1 MKKASVAVGGL
12 FRLSAGTLLEKHRA
26 GVAIATVEEDN
37 DNHATLQRAGQFHG
51 SLQGRTARDVSTGK
65 RLIRPWQKN
74 CCTWFGKPLAGDAMR
89 LLRFQVI

>member
-51 SLQGRTARDVSTGK
+51 SLQGRTARDVSTGNVLSDLG
-65 RLIRPWQKN
+65 RRIVALGLASRWQEM
-74 CCTWFGKPLAGDAMR
+74 P
-89 LLRFQVI
+89 